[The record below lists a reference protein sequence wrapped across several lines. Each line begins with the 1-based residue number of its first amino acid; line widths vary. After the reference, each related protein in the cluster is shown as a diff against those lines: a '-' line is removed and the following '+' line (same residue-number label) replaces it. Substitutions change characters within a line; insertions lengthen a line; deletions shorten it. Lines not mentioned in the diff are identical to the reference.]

1 MERTPERAALF
12 AAVLSLLLALA
23 SVVGRTTEGSFLFA
37 PMAALHA
44 WAGLAALVVALREF
58 FARRAAEEALEAEA
72 SRRAQPESSLFTR
85 PADETEV
92 PFSMARSAAL
102 FDRWAVPAAAPL
114 LGLGLCAAAWVQGRA
129 LAALPP
135 LDAVSRLPAAGWF
148 GATAFALLVL
158 GRYLI
163 AHARAP
169 GRTRLRAAG
178 VAAGATAL
186 AGLAAMGACLAAGA
200 GYPGIERGVAT
211 ALVAVAGLLGVE
223 QILNALLELYRP
235 RGRDAEPASPYESRI
250 ARRLCDP
257 SAWMRGAAESLDYQF
272 GFKVSQTWL
281 AGFLGR
287 TLAPLLLFQIAVLY
301 ALTSVAILG
310 PEEEGILERLGTPR
324 AAEAGG
330 WHLKPGFHWKLPWPF
345 ETVRRVPA
353 RRLLETHVGYEGAV
367 TDPDETLWT
376 RPHFEREDPFL
387 TAARDGATSSVPS
400 AGEAAVPVNLV
411 SINLPV
417 EYRVTNLLQYAY
429 GHRDPAAA
437 LRAAATRAVTRETAG
452 RDLFDVLGAGQAAF
466 AQAVGDRIRAEAD
479 AMRLGI
485 EVTFVGVQGVHP
497 PVPIADA
504 FESVV
509 GALEEKESA
518 VLAGRTHAARV
529 LPAAEAAARAI
540 GYAAEARRA
549 EQELGS
555 RAEAAQFLVR
565 KAAHD
570 RSPAVY
576 RGRAH
581 LQAVQDALVRPRLFV
596 VAAPCDT
603 EVLQLNLEEKIPSSL
618 FDLGALPGAPA
629 AGAGA
634 EGTETRK

>member
-12 AAVLSLLLALA
+12 AAILSLLLAVA
-23 SVVGRTTEGSFLFA
+23 AAAGRTAGGSFLLV

-44 WAGLAALVVALREF
+44 WAGLVALAVASREF
-58 FARRAAEEALEAEA
+58 FARRAAEEALEMEA
-72 SRRAQPESSLFTR
+72 ARREQPDSSLFAR
-85 PADETEV
+85 VGDAADE

-102 FDRWAVPAAAPL
+102 FERWAVPAVAPL
-114 LGLGLCAAAWVQGRA
+114 LGLGLGAAAWMQGRA
-129 LAALPP
+129 LAAFPP
-135 LDAVSRLPAAGWF
+135 FEAASRLPAAGWF
-148 GATAFALLVL
+148 GATALALLVL
-158 GRYLI
+158 GRYLV
-163 AHARAP
+163 AHSRAQ
-169 GRTRLRAAG
+169 GRSRVRAAG

-186 AGLAAMGACLAAGA
+186 AGLAAAAACLATGA
-200 GYPGIERGVAT
+200 GYPAVERVVAT
-211 ALVAVAGLLGVE
+211 ALVAAAGLLGAE
-223 QILNALLELYRP
+223 QILNALLDLYRP
-235 RGRDAEPASPYESRI
+235 RGADAEASSPYESRI

-301 ALTSVAILG
+301 ALTSVAVLG
-310 PEEEGILERLGTPR
+310 PEEEGILERLGRPR
-324 AAEAGG
+324 SAAAGG
-330 WHLKPGFHWKLPWPF
+330 WHLAPGFHWKLPWPF

-353 RRLLETHVGYEGAV
+353 RRLLETHVGYEGRV
-367 TDPDETLWT
+367 TNPDETLWT

-387 TAARDGATSSVPS
+387 TAARDGATSAVPS
-400 AGEAAVPVNLV
+400 AGDAAVPVNLV
-411 SINLPV
+411 SVNLPV

-466 AQAVGDRIRAEAD
+466 ARAVGDRIRAD
-479 AMRLGI
+479 AAAMGLGV

-518 VLAGRTHAARV
+518 VLAGRAHAARV
-529 LPAAEAAARAI
+529 LPAAEAAAQKI
-540 GYAAEARRA
+540 GYEAQARRA

-555 RAEAAQFLVR
+555 RAEAEQFVIR

-581 LQAVQDALVRPRLFV
+581 LQAVQDALVKPRLFV
-596 VAAPCDT
+596 VAAPSDT

-618 FDLGALPGAPA
+618 FDPGAIPVAPA
-629 AGAGA
+629 GGAGAG
-634 EGTETRK
+634 TENRK

>member
-12 AAVLSLLLALA
+12 AAISSLLLAVA
-23 SVVGRTTEGSFLFA
+23 SAVGRTAEGSFLFA
-37 PMAALHA
+37 PLAALHA
-44 WAGLAALVVALREF
+44 WAGLVALAVALREF
-58 FARRAAEEALEAEA
+58 FARRAAEEAVEAEA
-72 SRRAQPESSLFTR
+72 ARRESPDGSLFTR
-85 PADETEV
+85 PGDVADE
-92 PFSMARSAAL
+92 PFSMARSARL
-102 FDRWAVPAAAPL
+102 FERWAVPAVAPL
-114 LGLGLCAAAWVQGRA
+114 LGAGLGAAAWMQGRA

-135 LDAVSRLPAAGWF
+135 PEAAARLPAAGWF
-148 GATAFALLVL
+148 GAAGLALLVL
-158 GRYLI
+158 GRYLVV
-163 AHARAP
+163 HARAP
-169 GRTRLRAAG
+169 GRGRVRAAG
-178 VAAGATAL
+178 TAAGATAL
-186 AGLAAMGACLAAGA
+186 AALAAAAGCLASGA
-200 GYPGIERGVAT
+200 GYPAVERGIAA
-211 ALVAVAGLLGVE
+211 ALVAVAGLLGIE

-301 ALTSVAILG
+301 ALTSVAVLG
-310 PEEEGILERLGTPR
+310 PDEEGILERLGRPR
-324 AAEAGG
+324 AESAGG
-330 WHLKPGFHWKLPWPF
+330 WHLGPGFHWKRPWPF
-345 ETVRRVPA
+345 ETVRRMPA
-353 RRLLETHVGYEGAV
+353 RRLLETHVGYEGRV
-367 TDPDETLWT
+367 TNPDETLWT

-387 TAARDGATSSVPS
+387 TAARDGATSAVPS

-411 SINLPV
+411 SVNLPV

-437 LRAAATRAVTRETAG
+437 LRAVATRAVTREAAG
-452 RDLFDVLGAGQAAF
+452 RDLFDVLGAGQAGF
-466 AQAVGDRIRAEAD
+466 AKAVGDRIRADAEALG
-479 AMRLGI
+479 LGI

-509 GALEEKESA
+509 GALEEKETA
-518 VLAGRTHAARV
+518 TLAGRAHAARV
-529 LPAAEAAARAI
+529 LPAASAAAESVRL
-540 GYAAEARRA
+540 AAMARRDG
-549 EQELGS
+549 QVLGS

-581 LQAVQDALVRPRLFV
+581 LQTVQDALAKPRLFV

-603 EVLQLNLEEKIPSSL
+603 EVLQLNLEEKIPSTL
-618 FDLGALPGAPA
+618 FDPGAIPVAPA
-629 AGAGA
+629 AGPGA
-634 EGTETRK
+634 AGTENRK